1 MLDIFSNRETL
12 GVTKVLPA
20 MSSISLSLRRAFI
33 LVRTSLCH
41 ASRILETL
49 FETAGVQ
56 SFLLA
61 VDPADA
67 ADAGFLGGSLTGR
80 EFWRRMRNGGET
92 GARAFKTYCI
102 KEMPAS
108 QPPFEQGS
116 SADVTDA
123 PETTVKRT
131 TAKNVKSE
139 LYEKAREALRR
150 VSGVRNAEMKWTN
163 PERLDAYGVRLVGWP
178 REIPAQNPSSLKQSQ
193 NKKLLQAL
201 ENGALRFER
210 VVEQAEDH
218 AEESAELG
226 QDFSWA
232 DAEPVHYLPDE
243 EASFDYGEFLNPSE
257 MFLETVDL
265 DLQPPP
271 VKRARANSLGIER
284 MYYGM

>member
-1 MLDIFSNRETL
+1 MIEPVQRSHSASDALFLERLDAFMEKSIADIKAFAERESRPFEEVAAVSRRSPFSSRADAPRPGNTSQNGMLDIFSNRETL

-139 LYEKAREALRR
+139 LYEKAREALRY
-150 VSGVRNAEMKWTN
+150 T
-163 PERLDAYGVRLVGWP
+163 
-178 REIPAQNPSSLKQSQ
+178 
-193 NKKLLQAL
+193 AL
-201 ENGALRFER
+201 PM
-210 VVEQAEDH
+210 
-218 AEESAELG
+218 
-226 QDFSWA
+226 W
-232 DAEPVHYLPDE
+232 
-243 EASFDYGEFLNPSE
+243 
-257 MFLETVDL
+257 
-265 DLQPPP
+265 
-271 VKRARANSLGIER
+271 
-284 MYYGM
+284 